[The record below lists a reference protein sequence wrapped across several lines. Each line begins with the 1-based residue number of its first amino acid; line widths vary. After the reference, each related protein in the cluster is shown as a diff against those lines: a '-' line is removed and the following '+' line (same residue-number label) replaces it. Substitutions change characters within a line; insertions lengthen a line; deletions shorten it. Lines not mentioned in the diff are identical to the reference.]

1 MTCPNCDESVSTD
14 VALCPA
20 CGMALSPVRPPT
32 RFGSKANDGWIG
44 GLLAFLLT
52 MGLLLSGLMLG
63 NVKMWIFLTAY
74 GLTFAGGLLAF
85 FLIRK
90 TYPTLALGILIGMLI
105 GVLNPVSLCF
115 GVIGLTTAF
124 GS

>member
-1 MTCPNCDESVSTD
+1 MTCPNCDENVAAD
-14 VALCPA
+14 VALCPS
-20 CGMALSPVRPPT
+20 CGMTLSSVRLQA

-44 GLLAFLLT
+44 GVLSFLVT
-52 MGLLLSGLMLG
+52 MGLLFGGLMLG

-74 GLTFAGGLLAF
+74 GLAFFGGLLAF

-90 TYPTLALGILIGMLI
+90 RYPTLAMGILVGTLI
-105 GVLNPVSLCF
+105 GVLNPLSLCF
-115 GVIGLTTAF
+115 GIIGLGAAF